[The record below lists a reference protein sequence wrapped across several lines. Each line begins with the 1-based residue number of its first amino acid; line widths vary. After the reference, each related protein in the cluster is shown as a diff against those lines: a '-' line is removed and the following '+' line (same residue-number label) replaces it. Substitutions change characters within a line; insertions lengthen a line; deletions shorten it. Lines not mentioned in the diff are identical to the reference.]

1 MYNTI
6 IVPTDLSDDQRTI
19 ESLIK
24 AKQLSNNDR
33 IIMLNVLDQ
42 IPSYAL
48 AEIPADLI
56 KEIMP
61 STHKKMKLIAKRAGI
76 EVKIEV
82 RNGSAYRK
90 IIQSAEE
97 NKAGLILINSHQ
109 PGLQDYLLGSTAAKV
124 VRHAKCSV
132 LVQR

>member
-6 IVPTDLSDDQRTI
+6 IVPTDFSDDQLTI

-24 AKQLSNNDR
+24 AKQLSSNNR
-33 IIMLNVLDQ
+33 IVMLHVLDQ

-48 AEIPADLI
+48 AEIPSDLI
-56 KEIMP
+56 KDITPKTYEKM
-61 STHKKMKLIAKRAGI
+61 KKMSDRAGI

-109 PGLQDYLLGSTAAKV
+109 PGLQDYLLGSTASKV
-124 VRHAKCSV
+124 VRHAKCAV